1 MGLHQRDSTHS
12 QRSGIG
18 AWLLPIAA
26 LSVAIIFAIVGDTG
40 RIWLS
45 YDRPAIAGGEIW
57 RLLSG
62 HFVHLGISHLIW
74 DAAGLL
80 LIWFLVAPSFSRE
93 QWLVVSLATV
103 VGIDLGFWFL
113 EPNLTWYVGL
123 SGLAHGL
130 LAAGVVG
137 CLNSGRVDMWVL
149 CVALI
154 AKLAYETVVGPL
166 PGSEQSS
173 GGTVIVAAH
182 LYGAIAGAITA
193 GVIMIRVRH
202 QASI

>member
-1 MGLHQRDSTHS
+1 
-12 QRSGIG
+12 
-18 AWLLPIAA
+18 
-26 LSVAIIFAIVGDTG
+26 
-40 RIWLS
+40 
-45 YDRPAIAGGEIW
+45 
-57 RLLSG
+57 
-62 HFVHLGISHLIW
+62 
-74 DAAGLL
+74 
-80 LIWFLVAPSFSRE
+80 
-93 QWLVVSLATV
+93 
-103 VGIDLGFWFL
+103 
-113 EPNLTWYVGL
+113 
-123 SGLAHGL
+123 
-130 LAAGVVG
+130 
-137 CLNSGRVDMWVL
+137 MWVL